1 MVWVGYGQK
10 EWHIFRGRVNNWP
23 IFESSKE
30 FEKKNS
36 AWVDLNKRSHENEQ
50 REVASLTLYQC
61 HRQIIQGMPETVV
74 FLSQF
79 SELLHYPPTPP
90 LFHPTTHRSEL
101 RSEFRPDGMFSAL
114 VAVQPFKL
122 GKEAF
127 IGDQT
132 WCLGLGQWGSIWP
145 ILAVWRLQIM
155 RMFEIQEISFHIWN
169 GLWCCR
175 I

>member
-1 MVWVGYGQK
+1 MSSWSGWGTGRRNGTFLEEGWITDQYLKAQK
-10 EWHIFRGRVNNWP
+10 NL
-23 IFESSKE
+23 
-30 FEKKNS
+30 KKNS

-50 REVASLTLYQC
+50 REVARLFKECQRLLFSC
-61 HRQIIQGMPETVV
+61 PS
-74 FLSQF
+74 SQNCCT
-79 SELLHYPPTPP
+79 TPP
-90 LFHPTTHRSEL
+90 LFPPTTHRSEL
-101 RSEFRPDGMFSAL
+101 RSEFRPDGVFSAL

-145 ILAVWRLQIM
+145 ILSVWRLQIM

>member
-1 MVWVGYGQK
+1 MSSWSGWGTGRRNGTFLEEGWITDQYLKAQK
-10 EWHIFRGRVNNWP
+10 NLKKKFCLGGFEQTLTWEWT
-23 IFESSKE
+23 
-30 FEKKNS
+30 
-36 AWVDLNKRSHENEQ
+36 KRSCLFDSVSMSPSDYSRNA
-50 REVASLTLYQC
+50 RDCCFVPVLRTVAL
-61 HRQIIQGMPETVV
+61 
-74 FLSQF
+74 
-79 SELLHYPPTPP
+79 PPTP
-90 LFHPTTHRSEL
+90 FHPTTHRSEL
-101 RSEFRPDGMFSAL
+101 RSEFRPDGVFSAL

>member
-1 MVWVGYGQK
+1 MKAQK
-10 EWHIFRGRVNNWP
+10 YLKSFSV
-23 IFESSKE
+23 
-30 FEKKNS
+30 
-36 AWVDLNKRSHENEQ
+36 WVDLNKRSHENKQGEG
-50 REVASLTLYQC
+50 ASLTLYQF

-79 SELLHYPPTPP
+79 SELLHYPP
-90 LFHPTTHRSEL
+90 LFHPNTHRSEL

-132 WCLGLGQWGSIWP
+132 WCLGLGQWGSI
-145 ILAVWRLQIM
+145 
-155 RMFEIQEISFHIWN
+155 
-169 GLWCCR
+169 
-175 I
+175 

>member
-30 FEKKNS
+30 FEKKKFLLGWIWTN
-36 AWVDLNKRSHENEQ
+36 AHMRMNKEKLPLWLCINVTVRLFKECQ
-50 REVASLTLYQC
+50 RLLFSC
-61 HRQIIQGMPETVV
+61 PS
-74 FLSQF
+74 SQNCCT
-79 SELLHYPPTPP
+79 TPP
-90 LFHPTTHRSEL
+90 PFHPTTHRSEL

-145 ILAVWRLQIM
+145 ILAVWRLHIM